1 MSEHTLAVTAAALII
16 VFCAVTGVFALTGFF
31 KDESAVIASQ
41 SDISASFSAPTE
53 QMHLGVYNGYLA
65 LFVGESEIPSETYDI
80 MARTLPKE
88 DRARLIA
95 GIPVDSE
102 AELRRLIEDFTS

>member
-16 VFCAVTGVFALTGFF
+16 VFCAVMGVFALSGFF
-31 KDESAVIASQ
+31 GDKSPALASQ
-41 SDISASFSAPTE
+41 SGVSASFSAPSE

-65 LFVGESEIPSETYDI
+65 LFIGESETPSETYDI

-88 DRARLIA
+88 DRARLIS